1 VASRPSRTAPPRASG
16 LSLLGAAILDALP
29 ISLYVTDRR
38 LRVVAWNS
46 LREQGPIGQ
55 PRERVLGRH
64 LRRVVSPRGYKTTL
78 PVIRR
83 VLEEGNPHEQF
94 TETQDGTRLFHV
106 RRLPVRQAGEVTH
119 VLSWFEDITE
129 RRAIEMRLIATDRL
143 AYLGQLV
150 AGVAH
155 EVSNPLAGIAGCAE
169 VLASLAQKAPSAR
182 DRKEASSFQHLI
194 RSEVARCERIVRS
207 LLDAA
212 RPDPGTG
219 ADLRSTVSTALRL
232 LERHPAFARVR
243 VVPRI
248 PRGLQA
254 KVDAD
259 SLKQVVM
266 ALASNAARAMPA
278 GGTLTLRGHR
288 LRGQVVL
295 DVMDTGPGVP
305 VALRSRIFEPYFT
318 TNPESGTGLGLAIAR
333 SLVRGRGGDLAYR
346 PRGRPGGSF
355 RVVLKGAGRERR

>member
-1 VASRPSRTAPPRASG
+1 MAPRPSGPST
-16 LSLLGAAILDALP
+16 LGAAILDALP
-29 ISLYVTDRR
+29 ISLYVTDRS
-38 LRVVAWNS
+38 LSVVAWNS
-46 LREQGPIGQ
+46 LREQGPLGQ

-64 LRRVVSPRGYKTTL
+64 LRLVVSPKGYEATL
-78 PVIRR
+78 PVIRK
-83 VLEEGNPHEQF
+83 VLEEGIPHEQF
-94 TETQDGTRLFHV
+94 TETQDGSRLFHV
-106 RRLPVRQAGEVTH
+106 RRLPVRQDGRVTH

-129 RRAIEMRLIATDRL
+129 RRAMEMQLIATDRL

-169 VLASLAQKAPSAR
+169 ALASLARKAPKAA
-182 DRKEASSFQHLI
+182 DRKEARSYQHLI
-194 RSEVARCERIVRS
+194 RGEVARCERIVRS

-212 RPDPGTG
+212 RPDPGTRV
-219 ADLRSTVSTALRL
+219 DLRATVGTALRL

-243 VVPRI
+243 VVSRV
-248 PRGLQA
+248 PRGLSA
-254 KVDAD
+254 RVDAD

-305 VALRSRIFEPYFT
+305 APLRSRIFEPYFT
-318 TNPESGTGLGLAIAR
+318 THPESGTGLGLAIAR

-346 PRGRPGGSF
+346 PLGRPRGSF
-355 RVVLKGAGRERR
+355 RVVLKAAGRGSE

>member
-1 VASRPSRTAPPRASG
+1 VASRPASTAEYPASA
-16 LSLLGAAILDALP
+16 LSPLGAAILDALP
-29 ISLYVTDRR
+29 ISLYVTDER
-38 LRVVAWNS
+38 LRIVAWNS
-46 LREQGPIGQ
+46 LREQGPIGK
-55 PRERVLGRH
+55 PRARVLGRH
-64 LRRVVSPRGYKTTL
+64 LRRAVSPRGYKLTVPL
-78 PVIRR
+78 IRK
-83 VLEEGNPHEQF
+83 VLEQGVPHEHF
-94 TETQDGTRLFHV
+94 TETRDGSRLFHA
-106 RRLPVRQAGEVTH
+106 RRLPVRQHGKVSH

-129 RRAIEMRLIATDRL
+129 RRAMEMRLIASDRL

-169 VLASLAQKAPSAR
+169 VLASLAQKAPRAA
-182 DRKEASSFQHLI
+182 DRKEARSFQHLI

-212 RPDPGTG
+212 RPDPGTR
-219 ADLRSTVSTALRL
+219 ADLRATVGTALRL

-243 VVPRI
+243 VVSRMA
-248 PRGLQA
+248 RGLSA
-254 KVDAD
+254 RVDAD

-266 ALASNAARAMPA
+266 ALSANAARAMPA

-288 LRGQVVL
+288 LGGQVVL

-305 VALRSRIFEPYFT
+305 PALRSRIFEPYFT

-333 SLVRGRGGDLAYR
+333 SLVRGRGGDLVYR

-355 RVVLKGAGRERR
+355 RVILKAAGREGN